1 MSQVASVVVLP
12 GMTGDG
18 GLVHEGVE
26 CATQTVLSDAA
37 EYMPPL
43 QGEQDASAVD
53 DPGKYPLPG
62 GHEAIVQGAQAS
74 RLVVDENT
82 SEVHAVQDES
92 VDDDPPSK
100 PKPGTQGVADQSI
113 QPLLSSTGENV

>member
-1 MSQVASVVVLP
+1 MASVVVLP

-43 QGEQDASAVD
+43 QGEQDASTVD

-62 GHEAIVQGAQAS
+62 GHDAIDQSSQAS
-74 RLVVDENT
+74 RFVVDENA

-92 VDDDPPSK
+92 VDDDPVLK
-100 PKPGTQGVADQSI
+100 PKPGPQLVIDQVM
-113 QPLLSSTGENV
+113 QPLVSSTVENV